1 MRKALI
7 CFFLAVGCSTFA
19 VGQQAHSGVQEAQQK
34 AKTSGRQTDQ
44 RQASGPKQPSGGG
57 VLSKT
62 NHPLPLPK
70 PQTHHAA
77 PSATQARSAG
87 AIQSS
92 NTAARALNDNH
103 ATSNLRSVQLHT
115 APRAAAH
122 SPGDV
127 RHHSPNPAIL
137 GGSGNSSVA
146 NTGGLNG
153 THMSRRP

>member
-1 MRKALI
+1 MRNALI
-7 CFFLAVGCSTFA
+7 WFLLTVGCSTFA
-19 VGQQAHSGVQEAQQK
+19 VGQQPHSAVQEAQQT

-44 RQASGPKQPSGGG
+44 RQASGAKQPSGGS
-57 VLSKT
+57 VLSKA

-70 PQTHHAA
+70 NQTHRAA
-77 PSATQARSAG
+77 PSSTQARSSG

-92 NTAARALNDNH
+92 NTAARALSDNH

-137 GGSGNSSVA
+137 GGSANPSVA
-146 NTGGLNG
+146 NTGALNG
-153 THMSRRP
+153 TRMSRKP

>member
-1 MRKALI
+1 MRNALI
-7 CFFLAVGCSTFA
+7 WFLLTVGCSTFA
-19 VGQQAHSGVQEAQQK
+19 VGQQPHSAVQEAQQT

-44 RQASGPKQPSGGG
+44 RQASGAKQPSGGS
-57 VLSKT
+57 VLSKA

-70 PQTHHAA
+70 NQTHRAA

-87 AIQSS
+87 GFQLS
-92 NTAARALNDNH
+92 NTAASALSDNH
-103 ATSNLRSVQLHT
+103 AKSNLRSVQLHT

-137 GGSGNSSVA
+137 GGSANPSVA
-146 NTGGLNG
+146 NTGALNG
-153 THMSRRP
+153 TRMSRKP